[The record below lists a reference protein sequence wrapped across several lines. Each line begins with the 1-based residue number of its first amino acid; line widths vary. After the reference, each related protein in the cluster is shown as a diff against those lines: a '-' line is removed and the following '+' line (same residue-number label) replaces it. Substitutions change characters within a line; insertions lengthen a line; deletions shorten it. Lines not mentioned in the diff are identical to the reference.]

1 MNVPPDL
8 RYTDTHEWARLER
21 DGSVSVGITWHAQD
35 RLGDLVYVEVPT
47 VGKSFEKGQACAVVE
62 SVKAASD
69 LYAPVSGQ
77 IEAVNQDLAGS
88 PEKVN
93 EDAYAAWMFRLR
105 PSDPAQLESLLNAAD
120 YEKLVAAEEH

>member
-8 RYTDTHEWARLER
+8 RYSESHEWARLEG
-21 DGSVSVGITWHAQD
+21 DGAVSVGITWHAQD
-35 RLGDLVYVEVPT
+35 RLGDLVYVEVPPL
-47 VGKSFEKGQACAVVE
+47 GKSVEKGEACAVVE

-69 LYAPVSGQ
+69 IYAPVAGK
-77 IEAVNQDLAGS
+77 IEAVNQDLAGN

-93 EDAYAAWMFRLR
+93 EDAYAAWMFRIR
-105 PSDPAQLESLLNAAD
+105 PSDAAQLQSLLSAAY

>member
-8 RYTDTHEWARLER
+8 RYSESHEWARLES

-35 RLGDLVYVEVPT
+35 RLGDLVYVEVPVPGKT
-47 VGKSFEKGQACAVVE
+47 VEKGEACAVVE

-69 LYAPVSGQ
+69 IYAPISGK
-77 IEAVNQDLAGS
+77 IEAVNQELAGN

-93 EDAYAAWMFRLR
+93 EDAYAAWMFRMR
-105 PSDPAQLESLLNAAD
+105 PSDAAQLQSLLSAAD
-120 YEKLVAAEEH
+120 YEKLIAAEEH

>member
-1 MNVPPDL
+1 MNVPSDL
-8 RYTDTHEWARLER
+8 RYTDSHEWARLER

-35 RLGDLVYVEVPT
+35 RLGDLVYVEIPA
-47 VGKSFEKGQACAVVE
+47 VGKSFEKGEACAVVE

-69 LYAPVSGQ
+69 IYAPVSGQ
-77 IEAVNQDLAGS
+77 VEAVNADLNSS

-105 PSDPAQLESLLNAAD
+105 PSDPGQMETLLSAAD
-120 YEKLVAAEEH
+120 YEKLIAADEH

>member
-21 DGSVSVGITWHAQD
+21 DGTVSVGITWHAQD

-77 IEAVNQDLAGS
+77 VEAVNQELGSS

-93 EDAYAAWMFRLR
+93 QDAYAAWMFRLR
-105 PSDPAQLESLLNAAD
+105 PSDPAQLESLLSAAD